1 MLDFFGSYVPSR
13 TFKART
19 KEELDF
25 LLTDK
30 VFNKADEIQVRVFVG
45 FLTSGC

>member
-1 MLDFFGSYVPSR
+1 VPSR
-13 TFKART
+13 TFKAST

-30 VFNKADEIQVRVFVG
+30 VFNQANEIQVCLSVV